1 MGVGN
6 KRHQPKQTSNMT
18 PEIKLGDRV
27 SVPEESSPATVAEI
41 CEDGTVS
48 LIFDDGEQGYYWPA
62 DLEKI

>member
-1 MGVGN
+1 
-6 KRHQPKQTSNMT
+6 MT